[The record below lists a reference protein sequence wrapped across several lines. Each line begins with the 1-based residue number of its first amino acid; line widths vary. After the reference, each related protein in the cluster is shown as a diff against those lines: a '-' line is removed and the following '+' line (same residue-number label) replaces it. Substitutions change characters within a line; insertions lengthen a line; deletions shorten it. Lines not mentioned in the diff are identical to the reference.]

1 MLPQHSTTERY
12 TNLYSEFITDE
23 VITREKV
30 LEKISQEEIFSLLCG
45 YVPVEFQRVVS
56 PLREDHNPGCWFE
69 YYLDTLYF
77 KDFAFQPTSMDCF
90 TMAMIKFNLSSY
102 HEAVQLIYNLTKGKT
117 IRLEAIKVIKRLRKP
132 KKNLTRIFF
141 EPRYFSNQDLDF
153 WGSYNIT
160 RQQLIDDKVFAVK
173 KYSVGINELHTEV
186 VNGLCYAYTNFKNNK
201 VKLYFPQRVEK
212 RFITNCT
219 ANDIGCIAKN
229 KTQNTLIITKSY
241 KDARVLCNA
250 GFCTIWL
257 QNEGM
262 IPSSITELVQPYRKV
277 VILFDNDQ
285 QGIIA
290 SSRLEGVLKKEL
302 TTVNWRIPLEYEVK
316 DSAEFVQMHGEE
328 KLKTL
333 LNHVVND

>member
-1 MLPQHSTTERY
+1 MLPQHSATEQS

-23 VITREKV
+23 VVTREEV
-30 LEKISQEEIFSLLCG
+30 LKKISQEEIFFLLCG
-45 YVPVEFQRVVS
+45 YIPVEFQRVVS

-77 KDFAFQPTSMDCF
+77 KDFAFEPTSMDCF
-90 TMAMIKFNLSSY
+90 TMAKIKFNLPSY
-102 HEAVQLIYNLTKGKT
+102 YEAVQLINNLTKGKT
-117 IRLEAIKVIKRLRKP
+117 IRLEAIKAIKRFRKP

-141 EPRYFSNQDLDF
+141 EPRYFSSQDLEF
-153 WGSYNIT
+153 WGNYNIT

-173 KYSVGINELHTEV
+173 KYSVGTNSLHTEV
-186 VNGLCYAYTNFKNNK
+186 VNGLCYAYTNFKSNK
-201 VKLYFPQRVEK
+201 VKLYFPQKIEK

-219 ANDIGCIAKN
+219 ANDIGYITKN
-229 KTQNTLIITKSY
+229 KAQNTLIITKSY

-250 GFCTIWL
+250 GFCVIWL

-262 IPSSITELVQPYRKV
+262 IPSVITELVEPYHKV

-285 QGIIA
+285 RGIIA
-290 SSRLEGVLKKEL
+290 SSRLESILKKEL
-302 TTVNWRIPLEYEVK
+302 ITVNWRIPLEYAVK
-316 DSAEFVQMHGEE
+316 DSAEFVQMYGEE
-328 KLKTL
+328 KLKML